1 LLLLDD
7 AFDLAVLDLLE
18 GLGSDVSARALFPCL
33 FERGGAKE
41 AADMVGAERRRG
53 ALAHA
58 IARFSSGR
66 ARV

>member
-7 AFDLAVLDLLE
+7 AFDLAVLDLLKRV
-18 GLGSDVSARALFPCL
+18 GGDVAARALFPRRPK
-33 FERGGAKE
+33 RGGAKQT
-41 AADMVGAERRRG
+41 ADMVGAKRRRR
-53 ALAHA
+53 ALGHA